1 MKSTESGC
9 RGVSANSALPIAE
22 TARLRIRHLEMGD
35 AGFIRELVNDPDWM
49 RNIGN
54 KNVHTLDDARRYL
67 ENGPIAMYARVG
79 FGLFAV
85 ELKASGECAGIC
97 GLIKRDGLDGV
108 DLGFAFLPRF
118 RGAGYAFEASS
129 AVIADGSERFGV
141 RRVVAI
147 VSPGN
152 EASTRLLGKLGFRFE
167 RNVDFHGASLELYA
181 VAT

>member
-1 MKSTESGC
+1 M
-9 RGVSANSALPIAE
+9 SANNAVPIAE
-22 TARLRIRHLEMGD
+22 TARLRIRPLELGD
-35 AGFIRELVNDPDWM
+35 APFIRELVNDPDWI

-54 KNVHTLDDARRYL
+54 KNVRTLDDARRYL
-67 ENGPIAMYARVG
+67 ENGPIAMYARMG

-85 ELKASGECAGIC
+85 EVKASGECAGIC
-97 GLIKRDGLDGV
+97 GLIKRDGFDYV

-118 RGAGYAFEASS
+118 RGAGYAFEAST

-152 EASTRLLGKLGFRFE
+152 QASTRLLAKLGFRFE
-167 RNVDFHGASLELYA
+167 RNVDFHGESLELYA

>member
-1 MKSTESGC
+1 
-9 RGVSANSALPIAE
+9 VSSAAPIAE
-22 TARLRIRHLEMGD
+22 TRRLRLRPLTTGD
-35 AGFIRELVNDPDWM
+35 AAFIRELVNDSDWI
-49 RNIGN
+49 RNIGD
-54 KNVHTLDDARRYL
+54 KGVRTLDDARRYL
-67 ENGPIAMYARVG
+67 ESGPIAMVERCG

-97 GLIKRDGLDGV
+97 GLIRREGFDDV

-118 RGAGYAFEASS
+118 RRAGYAFEASS
-129 AVIADGSERFGV
+129 AVLAQGRERFGV

-152 EASTRLLGKLGFRFE
+152 EPSTRLLAKLGFRFE
-167 RNVDFHGASLELYA
+167 RIVAFHGESLELYA

>member
-1 MKSTESGC
+1 L
-9 RGVSANSALPIAE
+9 RAL
-22 TARLRIRHLEMGD
+22 TTGD
-35 AGFIRELVNDPDWM
+35 AAFIRELVNDPDWI
-49 RNIGN
+49 RNIGD
-54 KNVHTLDDARRYL
+54 KGVRTLDDARRYL
-67 ENGPIAMYARVG
+67 ESGPIAMVERRG

-97 GLIKRDGLDGV
+97 GLIRREGFDDV

-118 RGAGYAFEASS
+118 RRAGYALEASS
-129 AVIADGSERFGV
+129 AVLADGRERLGL

-152 EASTRLLGKLGFRFE
+152 EPSVQLLAKLGFRFE
-167 RNVDFHGASLELYA
+167 RIVAFRGESLELYA

>member
-1 MKSTESGC
+1 MS
-9 RGVSANSALPIAE
+9 SAAPIAE
-22 TARLRIRHLEMGD
+22 TRRLRLRALTTGD
-35 AGFIRELVNDPDWM
+35 AAFIRELVNDPDWI
-49 RNIGN
+49 RNIGD
-54 KNVHTLDDARRYL
+54 KAVRTLDDARRYL
-67 ENGPIAMYARVG
+67 ENGPIAMVERCG

-97 GLIKRDGLDGV
+97 GLIRREGFDDV

-118 RGAGYAFEASS
+118 RRAGYAFEASS
-129 AVIADGSERFGV
+129 AVLAQGRERFGL

-152 EASTRLLGKLGFRFE
+152 EPSTRLLGKLGFRFE
-167 RNVDFHGASLELYA
+167 RLVAFNGESLELYA

>member
-1 MKSTESGC
+1 
-9 RGVSANSALPIAE
+9 VSASNALPVVE
-22 TARLRIRHLEMGD
+22 TARLRIRPLEARD
-35 AGFIRELVNDPDWM
+35 ASFIRELVNDADWI

-54 KNVHTLDDARRYL
+54 KNVRTLDDALRYL
-67 ENGPIAMYARVG
+67 ENGPLAMYARVG
-79 FGLFAV
+79 CGLFAV
-85 ELKASGECAGIC
+85 EVKASGECAGIC
-97 GLIKRDGLDGV
+97 GLIKRDGLDDV

-129 AVIADGSERFGV
+129 AVIADGSDRLGV

-152 EASTRLLGKLGFRFE
+152 SASTRLLAKLGFRFE
-167 RNVDFHGASLELYA
+167 RNVDFHGESLELYA